1 VDDGYVAA
9 EVIADLDDDGG
20 AEILIYTW
28 HNSFLLR
35 NGGAKS
41 IEPFSVNIAGNYY
54 PQSWTSDLDKDGDLD
69 ILSFYNGGYGVL
81 GVTAFLRQ
89 EDGQFTERVVDD
101 EIFGHMAVGNGGAR
115 TPATELMLATSEAIF
130 WVENGEQ
137 PTLFGALDFEN
148 LAPWGTVFGDFN
160 GSGSLDLL
168 SPQTE
173 GTVALAGDGKG
184 GFDSIE
190 VAPIELDY
198 EELAADINGDG
209 LDDLYRIH
217 WSAEEETSHLQVLL
231 NTSE

>member
-1 VDDGYVAA
+1 
-9 EVIADLDDDGG
+9 
-20 AEILIYTW
+20 
-28 HNSFLLR
+28 
-35 NGGAKS
+35 
-41 IEPFSVNIAGNYY
+41 
-54 PQSWTSDLDKDGDLD
+54 
-69 ILSFYNGGYGVL
+69 
-81 GVTAFLRQ
+81 
-89 EDGQFTERVVDD
+89 
-101 EIFGHMAVGNGGAR
+101 MAVGNGGAR